1 MNKNLHIIR
10 QLACS
15 LTALSTLSLPA
26 AAQSVAG
33 KAYLDGNTQ
42 AWQGIEYDGDPW
54 VFNISRPYFI
64 TKGLQNRHLSVWAS
78 HGRYYDNDKNRW
90 KWQRPNLFCTTE
102 DLFTQTIVVPYL
114 IPMLQNA
121 GAIVF
126 TPRERDWQKHEV
138 IVDNDDAIKRP
149 YYVETVNG
157 KKWKDCNAT
166 GFAARKRFYE
176 DNQNPFTDGT
186 VRMAKATK
194 KKNYSE
200 ISYQPLLPEAGRYAV
215 YVSYQSLPKSV
226 ADAKY
231 IVYHKGGTT
240 EFAVNQRMGG
250 GTWVYLGTFDFD
262 KGCNEF
268 NRVVVTNQASKRGV
282 VTSDAVRFGG
292 GMGNIIRGN
301 NSSQL
306 PRCLE
311 GARYYAQWAGA
322 PYEVYGGRKG
332 TNDYADDI
340 NTRSLMTNW
349 LGGGSPYMPALQ
361 GKKVPIELSLAVHS
375 DAGYHKDGK
384 TTWGSL
390 AICTTNFN
398 DGMLNSGISRM
409 TSKDF
414 AKALLKNLVK
424 DISIQYGNFSE
435 RYLWDRNYS
444 ETRVPEI
451 PSAIIETLSHQ
462 SFPDMKIGQDP
473 MGKFTIAR
481 SLYKTILRYVASNHG
496 CQYVV
501 QPLAPNNFAVVMDDK
516 GTAQL
521 SWSPQYDRSEPTAQ
535 PTSYVLYTAVGNGG
549 FDNGQIIK
557 GTTCNMNLEPGQLY
571 TFQVTAL
578 NSGGESFPTEKL
590 CARYEPT
597 AQKTVL
603 IVNNFHRL
611 AAPQVIDNDSLQGF
625 DIEQDPGVSYGLT
638 AGWSGKQLVF
648 DRQKMGDESS
658 SGLGYSDN
666 ELIGNFIAGNDF
678 NYVVEHARSIAT
690 SSKYQVVSC
699 SSECIAAGKVN
710 MNNYPVVDL
719 INGLERFD
727 GYTHSYY
734 KSFTPTLQ
742 QRLKSYTQHGGALLV
757 SGSYLGSD
765 MTMPEEKRFLSD
777 VLKVS
782 YQPNDSITHTTD
794 SVSGLGLRFA
804 YYNTLNAQH
813 YAATHTDV
821 LAPATDWA
829 SPFSAMLY
837 TSGSSAAVAY
847 KGNDYR
853 TFTMGFPLEC
863 ISDERTR
870 TSVLL
875 GVLRFLTEK

>member
-1 MNKNLHIIR
+1 
-10 QLACS
+10 
-15 LTALSTLSLPA
+15 
-26 AAQSVAG
+26 
-33 KAYLDGNTQ
+33 
-42 AWQGIEYDGDPW
+42 
-54 VFNISRPYFI
+54 
-64 TKGLQNRHLSVWAS
+64 
-78 HGRYYDNDKNRW
+78 
-90 KWQRPNLFCTTE
+90 
-102 DLFTQTIVVPYL
+102 
-114 IPMLQNA
+114 
-121 GAIVF
+121 
-126 TPRERDWQKHEV
+126 
-138 IVDNDDAIKRP
+138 
-149 YYVETVNG
+149 
-157 KKWKDCNAT
+157 
-166 GFAARKRFYE
+166 
-176 DNQNPFTDGT
+176 
-186 VRMAKATK
+186 
-194 KKNYSE
+194 
-200 ISYQPLLPEAGRYAV
+200 
-215 YVSYQSLPKSV
+215 
-226 ADAKY
+226 
-231 IVYHKGGTT
+231 
-240 EFAVNQRMGG
+240 
-250 GTWVYLGTFDFD
+250 
-262 KGCNEF
+262 
-268 NRVVVTNQASKRGV
+268 
-282 VTSDAVRFGG
+282 
-292 GMGNIIRGN
+292 
-301 NSSQL
+301 
-306 PRCLE
+306 
-311 GARYYAQWAGA
+311 
-322 PYEVYGGRKG
+322 
-332 TNDYADDI
+332 
-340 NTRSLMTNW
+340 
-349 LGGGSPYMPALQ
+349 
-361 GKKVPIELSLAVHS
+361 
-375 DAGYHKDGK
+375 
-384 TTWGSL
+384 
-390 AICTTNFN
+390 
-398 DGMLNSGISRM
+398 MLNSGISRM

-496 CQYVV
+496 CPYVV

-690 SSKYQVVSC
+690 SNKYQIVSC
-699 SSECIAAGKVN
+699 SSECVAAGKVN

-742 QRLKSYTQHGGALLV
+742 QRLKSYTQSGGALLV

-804 YYNTLNAQH
+804 YYNALNAHH

-821 LAPATDWA
+821 LAPATDTSA
-829 SPFSAMLY
+829 PFSAMLY
-837 TSGSSAAVAY
+837 TSGCSAAVAY

-853 TFTMGFPLEC
+853 AFTMGFPLEC
-863 ISDERTR
+863 ITDERTR
-870 TSVLL
+870 TNVLL

>member
-1 MNKNLHIIR
+1 
-10 QLACS
+10 
-15 LTALSTLSLPA
+15 
-26 AAQSVAG
+26 
-33 KAYLDGNTQ
+33 
-42 AWQGIEYDGDPW
+42 
-54 VFNISRPYFI
+54 
-64 TKGLQNRHLSVWAS
+64 
-78 HGRYYDNDKNRW
+78 
-90 KWQRPNLFCTTE
+90 
-102 DLFTQTIVVPYL
+102 
-114 IPMLQNA
+114 
-121 GAIVF
+121 
-126 TPRERDWQKHEV
+126 
-138 IVDNDDAIKRP
+138 
-149 YYVETVNG
+149 
-157 KKWKDCNAT
+157 
-166 GFAARKRFYE
+166 
-176 DNQNPFTDGT
+176 
-186 VRMAKATK
+186 
-194 KKNYSE
+194 
-200 ISYQPLLPEAGRYAV
+200 
-215 YVSYQSLPKSV
+215 
-226 ADAKY
+226 
-231 IVYHKGGTT
+231 
-240 EFAVNQRMGG
+240 
-250 GTWVYLGTFDFD
+250 
-262 KGCNEF
+262 
-268 NRVVVTNQASKRGV
+268 
-282 VTSDAVRFGG
+282 
-292 GMGNIIRGN
+292 
-301 NSSQL
+301 
-306 PRCLE
+306 
-311 GARYYAQWAGA
+311 
-322 PYEVYGGRKG
+322 
-332 TNDYADDI
+332 
-340 NTRSLMTNW
+340 
-349 LGGGSPYMPALQ
+349 
-361 GKKVPIELSLAVHS
+361 
-375 DAGYHKDGK
+375 
-384 TTWGSL
+384 
-390 AICTTNFN
+390 
-398 DGMLNSGISRM
+398 
-409 TSKDF
+409 
-414 AKALLKNLVK
+414 
-424 DISIQYGNFSE
+424 
-435 RYLWDRNYS
+435 
-444 ETRVPEI
+444 
-451 PSAIIETLSHQ
+451 
-462 SFPDMKIGQDP
+462 MKIGQDP
-473 MGKFTIAR
+473 MGKFIIAR

-496 CQYVV
+496 CPYVV

-521 SWSPQYDRSEPTAQ
+521 SWSPQYDRSEPTAL
-535 PTSYVLYTAVGNGG
+535 PTSYVLYTAVDNGG

-557 GTTCNMNLEPGQLY
+557 GTACNMDLQPGKLY

-699 SSECIAAGKVN
+699 SSECVAAGKVN
-710 MNNYPVVDL
+710 MNVYPVVDL

-742 QRLKSYTQHGGALLV
+742 QRLRLYTQSGGALLV

-804 YYNTLNAQH
+804 YYNTLNAHH

-821 LAPATDWA
+821 LAPATDTSA
-829 SPFSAMLY
+829 PFSAMLY
-837 TSGSSAAVAY
+837 TSGCSAAVAY

>member
-1 MNKNLHIIR
+1 
-10 QLACS
+10 
-15 LTALSTLSLPA
+15 
-26 AAQSVAG
+26 
-33 KAYLDGNTQ
+33 
-42 AWQGIEYDGDPW
+42 
-54 VFNISRPYFI
+54 
-64 TKGLQNRHLSVWAS
+64 
-78 HGRYYDNDKNRW
+78 
-90 KWQRPNLFCTTE
+90 
-102 DLFTQTIVVPYL
+102 
-114 IPMLQNA
+114 
-121 GAIVF
+121 
-126 TPRERDWQKHEV
+126 
-138 IVDNDDAIKRP
+138 
-149 YYVETVNG
+149 
-157 KKWKDCNAT
+157 
-166 GFAARKRFYE
+166 
-176 DNQNPFTDGT
+176 
-186 VRMAKATK
+186 
-194 KKNYSE
+194 
-200 ISYQPLLPEAGRYAV
+200 
-215 YVSYQSLPKSV
+215 
-226 ADAKY
+226 
-231 IVYHKGGTT
+231 
-240 EFAVNQRMGG
+240 
-250 GTWVYLGTFDFD
+250 
-262 KGCNEF
+262 
-268 NRVVVTNQASKRGV
+268 
-282 VTSDAVRFGG
+282 
-292 GMGNIIRGN
+292 
-301 NSSQL
+301 
-306 PRCLE
+306 
-311 GARYYAQWAGA
+311 
-322 PYEVYGGRKG
+322 
-332 TNDYADDI
+332 
-340 NTRSLMTNW
+340 MTNW

-424 DISIQYGNFSE
+424 DLSIQYGNFSE

-496 CQYVV
+496 CPYVV

-699 SSECIAAGKVN
+699 SSECVAAGKVN

-742 QRLKSYTQHGGALLV
+742 QRLRLYTQSGGALLV

-765 MTMPEEKRFLSD
+765 MTMPEEKSFLSD

-804 YYNTLNAQH
+804 YYNTLNAHH

-821 LAPATDWA
+821 LAPATDTSA
-829 SPFSAMLY
+829 PFSAMLY

-853 TFTMGFPLEC
+853 AFTMGFPLEC